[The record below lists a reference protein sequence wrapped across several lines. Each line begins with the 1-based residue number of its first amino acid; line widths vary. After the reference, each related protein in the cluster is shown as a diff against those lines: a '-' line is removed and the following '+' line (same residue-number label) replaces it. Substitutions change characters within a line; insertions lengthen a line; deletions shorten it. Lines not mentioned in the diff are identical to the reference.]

1 MAIEINL
8 TNVQEQLIS
17 GTNIKTI
24 NSESLLGSGNIVISS
39 GGAVDSVNGLTG
51 VVVLDTD
58 EISEGT
64 NNLYFT
70 DSRVSNNADVTANT
84 AKNSYPSA
92 DALKLA
98 DIEFGAQVNTVFN
111 VNGLTGNVTVQDTLV
126 SGTNIKTINN
136 QSLLGSGNITISG
149 TGAVDSVNGE
159 TGDVTVQETLVS
171 GTNIKTIN
179 GSTLLG
185 SGNITVGQI
194 NSVNGQYGPDVVLN
208 ASNISETATRLY
220 MTPEERANLA
230 NQSGTN
236 TGDQDLSG
244 LQDTLVSGTNIKTIN
259 SQSLLG
265 SGDIVISGGA
275 VDSVNSLTGV
285 VVLDTDDISEG
296 TTNLYYPSGDKQ
308 KVDFITIT
316 RAINLNNAAIMDL
329 NNFGYTPAAG
339 DAMMYNGSQNI
350 VGDQYVRFEG
360 GGIQIGRIGAG
371 AQAGYRLIS
380 RTNPGPIIYD
390 VRIDEV
396 VGTSIEDIE
405 HTYTGGGS
413 LRLINDAASGII
425 ELNAN
430 SLMSEDYGVGNK
442 SASDLGKTE
451 SDYLLGLATDG
462 TFIEVDKTVI
472 PIGIACSD
480 ETTALTTGTAKAT
493 FRMPYAF
500 ELTEVRANVTTAPT
514 GSVLTVDINESGT
527 TILSTKLTIDAGEE
541 TSTTAA
547 IPVVISDSS
556 LADDAKIT
564 IDIDTVG
571 STVAGAGLKIW
582 LIGSKV

>member
-171 GTNIKTIN
+171 GTNIKTLN

-185 SGNITVGQI
+185 SGNITVGSV
-194 NSVNGQYGPDVVLN
+194 NTVNGQSGPDVVLN
-208 ASNISETATRLY
+208 VSNISETANQLY
-220 MTPEERANLA
+220 MTAAERANLA

-296 TTNLYYPSGDKQ
+296 TTNLYYPSADKD
-308 KVDFITIT
+308 KVGFITIT
-316 RAINLNNAAIMDL
+316 QAINLNNAAIMDL
-329 NNFGYTPAAG
+329 NSFGHTPAAG
-339 DAMMYNGSQNI
+339 EALMYDGSQNI
-350 VGDQYVRFEG
+350 VSDPYVRFEG
-360 GGIQIGRIGAG
+360 GGIQIGYVGAS
-371 AQAGYRLIS
+371 ADAGYRLIS
-380 RTNPGPIIYD
+380 RLSGGNTIYD
-390 VRIDEV
+390 VRISANQA
-396 VGTSIEDIE
+396 GLGIEDVE

-413 LRLINDAASGII
+413 LKLINDDASGII

-442 SASDLGKTE
+442 SASGLGKTE

-462 TFIEVDKTVI
+462 TFIEVDK
-472 PIGIACSD
+472 
-480 ETTALTTGTAKAT
+480 
-493 FRMPYAF
+493 
-500 ELTEVRANVTTAPT
+500 
-514 GSVLTVDINESGT
+514 
-527 TILSTKLTIDAGEE
+527 
-541 TSTTAA
+541 
-547 IPVVISDSS
+547 
-556 LADDAKIT
+556 
-564 IDIDTVG
+564 DTVG
-571 STVAGAGLKIW
+571 GGPSTVSVTTSTSYTLVIGDAENILRVNVATAGNLNVPTNASVAFPIGTKIYVGQMGAGTITAVAASGVTINTNAVKTPYQHGYIT
-582 LIGSKV
+582 LIKVNTNVWDVIGGTV